1 MSTLHGSWILQPAN
15 SYFFLWGETW
25 RNLDIESKKSLSS
38 SESVTLH
45 PFNLTQPELSSF
57 LSSHNLLGDLNSNI
71 LSQDRWQTEIISLP
85 SQSID
90 KKKGIIPVLSKQF
103 SAQVIESQ
111 FLFLHDWKVEGFRFT
126 SSETIQILRSLPLG
140 SFSYESSYIGEDLRF
155 WTHIYRWS
163 LDLLAR
169 GKFLPGIAQQQ
180 SNQFSSR
187 WYPLLDSSVDRSRF
201 AKFIQLLP
209 DACYSYNLDGQSEQ
223 EETTKS
229 SKVQQ
234 LLLEFLREILESQLR
249 DWLSSITNLPRATL
263 VQPWLKGL
271 NQFPADFIATE
282 KERKRL
288 ETALYNWTLP
298 VQDSLAIPTNQ
309 QLGKARFQVCFYLE
323 PPTSSPNNGAVNW
336 QLKYYLQA
344 LDNPDFLVDAET
356 IWQNPVDRLIFE
368 ERTIEQPQETLLKG
382 LGLAS
387 RLYSPI
393 EESLQEKQP
402 RQCELNSIQV
412 YEFIKAKVWQF
423 QDIGLGIKLPPGL
436 ASDAEEKRLGIKI
449 QAEVTPKKG
458 ERLNLKSLLK
468 YEFKIALGDRAISQK
483 EFEQLLAQ
491 KSPLVEVNGEWIAL
505 QPADVRA
512 AQAILTQS
520 NEPINL
526 SVEDALRLSS
536 GDTKVLAKLP
546 VVSFEASGA
555 LKELIDNFTNNQAIK
570 PIEKPEGFKG
580 ELRPYQSRGVGWLA
594 FLEKWGLGACL
605 ADDMGLGKTPQLLA
619 FVLHLQE
626 QDLLA
631 KPTLIVCPTSV
642 LNNWER
648 EVKKFSPILS
658 TFIHHGD
665 KRSKGKAFAREIKNK
680 NLVITSYSLVYRDAK
695 TFEEIEWQGVV
706 LDEAQNIKNPQAK
719 QSQAVRK
726 LKAGFRIALTGTPI
740 ENRLSEL
747 WSILDF
753 LNPGFLGTQQ
763 FFQRRF
769 AIPIEKY
776 GDRESLQ
783 ILRSLVR
790 SFILRR
796 LKTDKAIIQDLPEKQ
811 EMNVFCGL
819 SLEQAELYQ
828 KTVDESLSEIEES
841 TGIQR
846 RGLILTLLL
855 KLKQI
860 CNHPAHFLK
869 EKSLRS
875 GERSG
880 KLLRLEE
887 MLEELV
893 EEGDRALI
901 FTQFSE
907 WGKLLQPYL
916 EKRLESEILF
926 LYGGTRSQQR
936 QEMIDRFQNDPN
948 GPRIFILSLKAGGT
962 GLNLTRANHVFH
974 VDRWWN
980 PAVENQATDRAFRI
994 GQKQN
999 VQVHKFI
1006 CTGTLEERINDTIE
1020 SKKQLAEITVDAGEQ
1035 WLTELDTTQLR
1046 NLLLLDRNAVIDEE
1060 SP

>member
-1 MSTLHGSWILQPAN
+1 MSTLHGSWIIQPTN
-15 SYFFLWGETW
+15 SYFFLWSETW
-25 RNLDIESKKSLSS
+25 RNLDKELLEALANAESTS
-38 SESVTLH
+38 LH
-45 PFNLTQPELSSF
+45 PFNLTQLEFQALVKA
-57 LSSHNLLGDLNSNI
+57 NEI
-71 LSQDRWQTEIISLP
+71 LPNCDREQWQTEIVTLP
-85 SQSID
+85 SQPIA
-90 KKKGIIPVLSKQF
+90 KKKNLVPVLSEQF
-103 SAQVIESQ
+103 NEEVSQ
-111 FLFLHDWKVEGFRFT
+111 NKSLTFQTWRVEGVRLT
-126 SSETIQILRSLPLG
+126 ASQTIPFLKKLPLG
-140 SFSYESSYIGEDLRF
+140 SLPSDDFSLGGDLRF

-169 GKFLPGIAQQQ
+169 GKYLPGIIRQQGDRYQ
-180 SNQFSSR
+180 SQ
-187 WYPLLDSSVDRSRF
+187 WYPLLDSNSDRSRF
-201 AKFIQLLP
+201 AKFLQLMPSVYL
-209 DACYSYNLDGQSEQ
+209 AYQNNEQ
-223 EETTKS
+223 ENNSTSTNQE
-229 SKVQQ
+229 
-234 LLLEFLREILESQLR
+234 LLLDFLRKILNAQLHDR
-249 DWLSSITNLPRATL
+249 LASISNLPKAPL
-263 VQPWLKGL
+263 IQPLLKGL
-271 NQFPADFIATE
+271 SQDSTDFAT
-282 KERKRL
+282 KENEIKRL
-288 ETALYNWTLP
+288 ETALYNWTFP
-298 VQDSLAIPTNQ
+298 VRDSLAT
-309 QLGKARFQVCFYLE
+309 
-323 PPTSSPNNGAVNW
+323 PNNQRLGQNQFRICLSLESPIANNNDEQNW

-344 LDNPDFLVDAET
+344 LDDEKFLVDAKT
-356 IWQNPVDRLIFE
+356 IWQSPVDNLVWQNRI
-368 ERTIEQPQETLLKG
+368 IEQPQETLLKG

-387 RLYSPI
+387 RLYPPI
-393 EESLQEKQP
+393 EESLQQQQP
-402 RQCELNSIQV
+402 THCDLNSIQV
-412 YEFIKAKVWQF
+412 YEFIKATIWQL
-423 QDIGLGIKLPPGL
+423 QDSGLGIKLPPGL
-436 ASDAEEKRLGIKI
+436 ASETDEQRLGIKI
-449 QAEVTPKKG
+449 QAQVTPKKG

-468 YEFKIALGDRAISQK
+468 YDLKIAVGKQTISQK
-483 EFEQLLAQ
+483 EFEKLLAQ

-526 SVEDALRLSS
+526 SVEDALRLST

-546 VVSFEASGA
+546 VVSFEASGV
-555 LKELIDNFTNNQAIK
+555 LEELINNLTNNQAIA
-570 PIEKPEGFKG
+570 PIEKPQGFKG
-580 ELRPYQSRGVGWLA
+580 ELRPYQARGVGWLA
-594 FLEKWGLGACL
+594 FLEQWGLGACL
-605 ADDMGLGKTPQLLA
+605 ADDMGLGKTPQLIA
-619 FVLHLQE
+619 FLLHLKE

-631 KPTLIVCPTSV
+631 KPTLVICPTSV
-642 LNNWER
+642 LSNWER
-648 EVKKFSPILS
+648 EVKKFAPNLS
-658 TFIHHGD
+658 TLVHHGD
-665 KRSKGKAFAREIKNK
+665 KRSKGKTFTQEIKNK
-680 NLVITSYSLVYRDAK
+680 NLVITSYSLIFRDAK
-695 TFEEIEWQGVV
+695 TFEEIDWQGVV
-706 LDEAQNIKNPQAK
+706 LDEAQNIKNSQAK

-726 LKAGFRIALTGTPI
+726 LKAGFRIALTGTPV
-740 ENRLSEL
+740 ENRLAEL

-776 GDRESLQ
+776 GDKQSLK
-783 ILRSLVR
+783 IMRSLVQP
-790 SFILRR
+790 FILRR
-796 LKTDKAIIQDLPEKQ
+796 LKTDKEIIQDLPEKQ

-819 SLEQAELYQ
+819 SAEQATLYQ
-828 KTVDESLSEIEES
+828 TTVDNSLAEIEEA

-869 EKSLRS
+869 EKMLNL

-916 EKRLESEILF
+916 EKKLGGEVLF

-936 QEMIDRFQNDPN
+936 QEIIDRFQNDPN

-999 VQVHKFI
+999 VQVHKFV
-1006 CTGTLEERINDTIE
+1006 CTGTLEERINDMLE
-1020 SKKQLAEITVDAGEQ
+1020 SKKQLAEQTVDAGEQ
-1035 WLTELDTTQLR
+1035 WLTEMDSDRLR
-1046 NLLLLDRNAVIDEE
+1046 NLLLLDRDAIIDD
-1060 SP
+1060 